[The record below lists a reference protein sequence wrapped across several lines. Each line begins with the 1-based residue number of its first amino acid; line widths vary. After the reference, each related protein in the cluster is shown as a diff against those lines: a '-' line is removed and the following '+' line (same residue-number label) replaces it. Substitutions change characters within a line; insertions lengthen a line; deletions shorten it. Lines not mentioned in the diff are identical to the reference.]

1 MLNQHRPGQ
10 TSVKEAYCR
19 DLSKRF
25 GRTEKSFEYTAQ
37 NISLVLELM
46 GRDWVSGF
54 VPAKSSGSC
63 VVAELEQL
71 IAEAEGKENIGKAK
85 FEAEVRAL
93 QRKKKLEKP
102 KGNRHPKS
110 RSISSTAHV
119 RDPAVV
125 AWVLDYAGGICESCG
140 CEAPFLTGDDKPF
153 LEVHHVHKLADSGP
167 DTVENAIAVCPNCH
181 RALHHASNRYER
193 TKSLYGK
200 IDRLIKEMTV

>member
-1 MLNQHRPGQ
+1 
-10 TSVKEAYCR
+10 
-19 DLSKRF
+19 
-25 GRTEKSFEYTAQ
+25 
-37 NISLVLELM
+37 M
-46 GRDWVSGF
+46 GRDWIPSF
-54 VPAKSSGSC
+54 VPARNVG
-63 VVAELEQL
+63 VRVIAELEQL
-71 IAEAEGKENIGKAK
+71 IAEAEGKENIGKAS

-93 QRKKKLEKP
+93 QRKKDFEKP

-125 AWVLDYAGGICESCG
+125 AWVLKYANGICESCG
-140 CEAPFLTGDDKPF
+140 CEAPFLKDDDEPF

-193 TKSLYGK
+193 TKNLYGK
-200 IDRLIKEMTV
+200 IDRLTEATTV